1 MRLGGTVFATAWVEG
16 LRLRPEAMA
25 AEALAAAEPGR
36 AEERGDGVALTP
48 RQLQVAL
55 LVADGMTN
63 RQIAQQLDI
72 AEWTVVNHVR
82 HVMRKLGCASRVQVA
97 WAVGRSR

>member
-1 MRLGGTVFATAWVEG
+1 M
-16 LRLRPEAMA
+16 
-25 AEALAAAEPGR
+25 
-36 AEERGDGVALTP
+36 
-48 RQLQVAL
+48 QVAL

-63 RQIAQQLDI
+63 RQIAQHLDI

-82 HVMRKLGCASRVQVA
+82 NVMRKLGCTSRVQVA